1 MLLFW
6 LVELYAVSCAY
17 MCLLPSL
24 ELYVYTVPVVNTNSN
39 LVMSVVLVTGITMQF
54 EYYIYKTN
62 EYKIQI

>member
-24 ELYVYTVPVVNTNSN
+24 ELYVYTVPVLNTNSN
-39 LVMSVVLVTGITMQF
+39 LVMSVVLVTGITM
-54 EYYIYKTN
+54 
-62 EYKIQI
+62 